1 MDYQTGARTKSPTAN
16 PKMVN
21 PIDLHVHVLG
31 NGLAGSGCR
40 LQRVWWHEPFVQMM
54 ARSIGID
61 VGAGDPH
68 LDESYARRLGSWLHE
83 SSLAGVVLLACDDV
97 HQDDGVPRPDL
108 SRIYV
113 PNEYVLEL
121 CRREPRFLPGISIH
135 PARKN
140 ALDLLE
146 AGVEA
151 GAVLLKL
158 LPCVQIVDPA
168 LARYRPFW
176 KRMAELRLPLLAH
189 TGGEFSL
196 PTHRPDLC
204 DPLCLRP
211 VLEEGVT
218 VIAAHC
224 GAPALPWH
232 RDFSG
237 DFLDLRKAFPNL
249 YGDVSALCQ
258 PVHRKTLTRVR
269 ENPDRILYGS
279 DYPVV
284 TSVFWSRAF
293 RWISSREAKRLR
305 GIRNPLQ
312 RKLELTRALGFPET
326 IFSGVYEVLRQ
337 TSALAKIR
345 SRENVLSV

>member
-1 MDYQTGARTKSPTAN
+1 
-16 PKMVN
+16 
-21 PIDLHVHVLG
+21 
-31 NGLAGSGCR
+31 
-40 LQRVWWHEPFVQMM
+40 
-54 ARSIGID
+54 
-61 VGAGDPH
+61 
-68 LDESYARRLGSWLHE
+68 
-83 SSLAGVVLLACDDV
+83 V
-97 HQDDGVPRPDL
+97 HQDDGVSRPDL

-113 PNEYVLEL
+113 PNEYVLDL
-121 CRREPRFLPGISIH
+121 CRREQKFLPGISIH

-196 PTHRPDLC
+196 PTYRPDLC
-204 DPLCLRP
+204 NPHCLRA
-211 VLEEGVT
+211 VLEQGVT

-237 DFLDLRKAFPNL
+237 DFLDLRNAFPNL
-249 YGDVSALCQ
+249 YGDISALSQ
-258 PVHRKTLTRVR
+258 SVHFKTLTRVR
-269 ENPDRILYGS
+269 ENPERILYGS

-293 RWISSREAKRLR
+293 QWISPHEAERLWKT
-305 GIRNPLQ
+305 RNPLQ
-312 RKLELTRALGFPET
+312 RKLELTRLLGFPDT
-326 IFSGVYEVLRQ
+326 IFSGVYDVLRQ
-337 TSALAKIR
+337 TPALAKIR
-345 SRENVLSV
+345 SREDVLSA

>member
-1 MDYQTGARTKSPTAN
+1 
-16 PKMVN
+16 VN

-40 LQRVWWHEPFVQMM
+40 VQAVWWQEPFVQMM
-54 ARSIGID
+54 ARSIG
-61 VGAGDPH
+61 VGVGPGDPL
-68 LDESYARRLGSWLHE
+68 LDEVYARRLGSWLDE
-83 SSLAGVVLLACDDV
+83 SSLGGVVLLACDDV
-97 HQDDGVPRPDL
+97 HQDDGVSRPDL

-113 PNEYVLEL
+113 PNEYVLDL
-121 CRREPRFLPGISIH
+121 CRREQRFLPGISIH

-196 PTHRPDLC
+196 PTYRPDLC
-204 DPLCLRP
+204 NPHCLRP
-211 VLEEGVT
+211 VLEQGVT

-232 RDFSG
+232 PDFSG
-237 DFLDLRKAFPNL
+237 DFLDLRNAFPNL
-249 YGDVSALCQ
+249 YGDISALSQ
-258 PVHRKTLTRVR
+258 SVHFKTLTRVR
-269 ENPDRILYGS
+269 ENPERILYGS

-284 TSVFWSRAF
+284 TSVFWSRVF
-293 RWISSREAKRLR
+293 QWISSHEAERLWKT
-305 GIRNPLQ
+305 RNPLQ
-312 RKLELTRALGFPET
+312 RKLELTRLLGFPDT
-326 IFSGVYEVLRQ
+326 IFSGVYDVLRQ
-337 TSALAKIR
+337 TPALAKIR
-345 SRENVLSV
+345 SREDVLSA

>member
-1 MDYQTGARTKSPTAN
+1 M
-16 PKMVN
+16 
-21 PIDLHVHVLG
+21 HVHVLG
-31 NGLAGSGCR
+31 NGLTGSGCR
-40 LQRVWWHEPFVQMM
+40 VNRVWWQEPFVQMM
-54 ARSIGID
+54 ARSIG
-61 VGAGDPH
+61 VNMGPHDPR
-68 LDESYARRLGSWLHE
+68 LDDAYARRLGSWLDE
-83 SSLAGVVLLACDDV
+83 SSLGGVVLLACDDV

-121 CRREPRFLPGISIH
+121 CQREPRFLPGISIH
-135 PARKN
+135 PARKD

-168 LARYRPFW
+168 LVRYRPFW
-176 KRMAELRLPLLAH
+176 QRMAELRLPLLAH

-196 PTHRPDLC
+196 PTYRPDLC
-204 DPLCLRP
+204 DPRCLRP
-211 VLEEGVT
+211 VLEQGVT

-237 DFLDLRKAFPNL
+237 DFSVLRNAFPNL

-258 PVHRKTLTRVR
+258 PVHFKTLTRLR
-269 ENPDRILYGS
+269 ENPERILYGS

-293 RWISSREAKRLR
+293 HWISSGQADRLWE
-305 GIRNPLQ
+305 IRNPLQ
-312 RKLELTRALGFPET
+312 RKLELTRALGFPDAT
-326 IFSGVYEVLRQ
+326 FSGVYEVLRQ

-345 SRENVLSV
+345 SREDVLSA